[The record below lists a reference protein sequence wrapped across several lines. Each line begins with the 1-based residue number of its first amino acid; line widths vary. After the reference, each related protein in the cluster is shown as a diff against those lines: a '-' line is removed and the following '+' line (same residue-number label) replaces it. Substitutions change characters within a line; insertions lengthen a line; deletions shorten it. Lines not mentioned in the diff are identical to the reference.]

1 MLIERRSAGVDPI
14 TIAEPAHGLD
24 RLVVAGRRQALSK
37 SADVN
42 VHGALFHERVI
53 APYLV
58 EELGAAEDAADVGHE
73 EMQQTGFAGP
83 LFDFAVDS
91 SQSVLRPIEV

>member
-42 VHGALFHERVI
+42 VHGALFHERVM

-73 EMQQTGFAGP
+73 EMQQTEFGGP
-83 LFDFAVDS
+83 QFDFAAAGSDAA
-91 SQSVLRPIEV
+91 RPRIA